1 MKMKISILWAMCALL
16 PIFWVGATELERNQ
30 ASQTNIEHN
39 QSRSL
44 SVSQDAQYWQLS
56 QADWARYEQLMHSPL
71 TYDMQEASPLEVLA
85 QFARSDE
92 ERARLVER
100 LVAFDKERTDGLLAL
115 DGAYRA
121 AWARLY
127 PNLKP
132 IGPRLPERVALF
144 VRAKCDTC
152 VDVLKQ
158 WRSHGVAVD
167 VYMLGGDDKA
177 LQAWASVAGV
187 RHGDV
192 EKQWITLNHDTR
204 ALWMTLAK
212 GKPVP
217 VAISEQGEGQWSV
230 VALP

>member
-1 MKMKISILWAMCALL
+1 MKVFFLWGMCALL
-16 PIFWVGATELERNQ
+16 PIIAVGAAEIEHHQ
-30 ASQTNIEHN
+30 ASQTVIEYN
-39 QSRSL
+39 PSRPL
-44 SVSQDAQYWQLS
+44 NVTPDAKYWQLN
-56 QADWARYEQLMHSPL
+56 QADWARYEQLMQSPL
-71 TYDMQEASPLEVLA
+71 TYDMQASSPLEVLA
-85 QFARSDE
+85 QFARSDA
-92 ERARLVER
+92 ERARLTER
-100 LVAFDKERTDGLLAL
+100 LVAFDKQRTDGLLAL
-115 DGAYRA
+115 DVAYRT

-144 VRAKCDTC
+144 VRPGCDTC
-152 VDVLKQ
+152 VDALKQ

-167 VYMLGGDDKA
+167 VYMLGGNDTE
-177 LQAWASVAGV
+177 LQYWASVAGV
-187 RHGDV
+187 RHSDV

-217 VAISEQGEGQWSV
+217 VAITDQGRGQWSV

>member
-1 MKMKISILWAMCALL
+1 
-16 PIFWVGATELERNQ
+16 
-30 ASQTNIEHN
+30 
-39 QSRSL
+39 
-44 SVSQDAQYWQLS
+44 
-56 QADWARYEQLMHSPL
+56 
-71 TYDMQEASPLEVLA
+71 A
-85 QFARSDE
+85 QFARSDT
-92 ERARLVER
+92 ERARLAER
-100 LVAFDKERTDGLLAL
+100 LVAFDKERTEGLLAL
-115 DGAYRA
+115 DVAYRA

-144 VRAKCDTC
+144 VRAGCDTC
-152 VDVLKQ
+152 VDALKQ

-167 VYMLGGDDKA
+167 VYMLGGNNTE

-187 RHGDV
+187 RHSDV

-204 ALWMTLAK
+204 ALWITLAK

-217 VAISEQGEGQWSV
+217 VAISEQGGGQWSV

>member
-1 MKMKISILWAMCALL
+1 MKFFILWLACFLFS
-16 PIFWVGATELERNQ
+16 ISGVGATELERNQ
-30 ASQTNIEHN
+30 IPQTPIEHD

-44 SVSQDAQYWQLS
+44 SVSQDAKYWQLS
-56 QADWARYEQLMHSPL
+56 QADWTRYEQLMQSPL
-71 TYDMQEASPLEVLA
+71 TYDMQQASPLEVLA
-85 QFARSDE
+85 QFARSDT
-92 ERARLVER
+92 ERARLAER
-100 LVAFDKERTDGLLAL
+100 LVAFDKQRTDGLLAL
-115 DGAYRA
+115 DVAYRA
-121 AWARLY
+121 AWKRLY

-144 VRAKCDTC
+144 VRTGCDAC
-152 VDVLKQ
+152 VDALKQ

-167 VYMLGGDDKA
+167 VYMLGGNDA
-177 LQAWASVAGV
+177 ELQTWASVAGV

-217 VAISEQGEGQWSV
+217 VVISEQGEGQWSV